1 VSTLEFQSVARQL
14 LSPQLVMPTI
24 IVVPLRNFGLPE
36 SPEQVLAVFLLD
48 SSSDSLFSVL

>member
-1 VSTLEFQSVARQL
+1 MSTLEFQSVARQL